1 MRNIAFIFLLAFS
14 MNTSVLAMSNCV
26 QETNETT
33 LDGTVV
39 VACKPGYYLENST
52 CKECPNI
59 ANNKGTSADKNAGG
73 ITDCYLTPGTYEDE
87 SGTFKIPENNNCYY
101 TTGS

>member
-1 MRNIAFIFLLAFS
+1 MKKNICILTVAFLIPHSVWAATLLG
-14 MNTSVLAMSNCV
+14 C
-26 QETNETT
+26 QESSSKYI
-33 LDGTVV
+33 
-39 VACKPGYYLENST
+39 ACKPGYYLENST

-59 ANNKGTSADKNAGG
+59 ANNKGTSADKNDGG

>member
-1 MRNIAFIFLLAFS
+1 MKKIICILAVTIFIPHRAALA
-14 MNTSVLAMSNCV
+14 LACTES
-26 QETNETT
+26 QT
-33 LDGTVV
+33 LYT
-39 VACKPGYYLENST
+39 ACKAGYYLENST

-59 ANNKGTSADKNAGG
+59 ANSRGTSADKNDGG